1 MLTYQES
8 SDLMKDPTFLG
19 RVKVACLHF
28 AVYISGEPADV
39 PAHNTRYRW
48 AQGTMQSPET
58 VAANIAPTVVMEDQ
72 VQTEGSTISDQDLQ
86 TAVETSVNKLM

>member
-19 RVKVACLHF
+19 RIKVACLNF
-28 AVYISGEPADV
+28 ATYISNETPNV

-48 AQGTMQSPET
+48 AQGTMGSPES
-58 VAANIAPTVVMEDQ
+58 VAANIAPTVVMDDN
-72 VQTEGSTISDQDLQ
+72 VQAEGAAISDKDLQ
-86 TAVETSVNKLM
+86 TAVEIAVNKLM